1 MSVRSPA
8 RPQRAPNEGLQRRR
22 ELRRRKRL
30 HFAAQL
36 WSLLLLLSASAGL
49 GWLLLCHGWLLRSAA
64 QVELTRRSPF
74 SREQVISAAG
84 LRFPVALLN
93 LDGASLQQRL
103 GANLPVEDIR
113 LQRQLWP
120 PQLLIDLRLRQ
131 AVARAQRQTPQGLE
145 TGYVDRTGAWIS
157 RAQQQASE
165 TRAVPSLKVVG
176 WQERHAN
183 TVGFLLRELPPE
195 ASISQV
201 EFRRN
206 GELWLQSRPLGAVRF
221 GSLDQRLPRQ
231 LEVLSHLAAQQPL
244 AQEPTQALDL
254 SDPERPELVLV
265 PPKSS
270 EN

>member
-1 MSVRSPA
+1 M
-8 RPQRAPNEGLQRRR
+8 
-22 ELRRRKRL
+22 
-30 HFAAQL
+30 
-36 WSLLLLLSASAGL
+36 
-49 GWLLLCHGWLLRSAA
+49 
-64 QVELTRRSPF
+64 
-74 SREQVISAAG
+74 
-84 LRFPVALLN
+84 
-93 LDGASLQQRL
+93 
-103 GANLPVEDIR
+103 
-113 LQRQLWP
+113 
-120 PQLLIDLRLRQ
+120 
-131 AVARAQRQTPQGLE
+131 
-145 TGYVDRTGAWIS
+145 
-157 RAQQQASE
+157 
-165 TRAVPSLKVVG
+165 PSLKVVG

-244 AQEPTQALDL
+244 AQEPTQAWEL

>member
-8 RPQRAPNEGLQRRR
+8 RPQRPPSEGLQRRR
-22 ELRRRKRL
+22 ELRRRKRAQ
-30 HFAAQL
+30 FASQL
-36 WSLLLLLSASAGL
+36 LSLLLLLSASAGL
-49 GWLLLCHGWLLRSAA
+49 GWLLLRHGWLLRTPE
-64 QVELTRRSPF
+64 QVQLTSRSPF
-74 SREQVISAAG
+74 SREQVISAAE
-84 LRFPVALLN
+84 LRFPVALLS
-93 LDGASLQQRL
+93 LDGASLQKEL
-103 GANLPVEDIR
+103 GSKLPVEDIR

-157 RAQQQASE
+157 RAQQQQARGE
-165 TRAVPSLKVVG
+165 PVPALRVIG
-176 WQERHAN
+176 WQARHAG
-183 TVGFLLRELPPE
+183 TVALLLRELPP
-195 ASISQV
+195 AAAISQV

-231 LEVLSHLAAQQPL
+231 LEVLAHLAQQQPI

-254 SDPERPELVLV
+254 SDPEGPELVLV

>member
-1 MSVRSPA
+1 MRSPA
-8 RPQRAPNEGLQRRR
+8 RPQKPPSEGLQRRR

-49 GWLLLCHGWLLRSAA
+49 GWLLLRHGWLLHSAE
-64 QVELTRRSPF
+64 QVQLSSRSPF

-93 LDGASLQQRL
+93 LDGASLQRQL
-103 GANLPVEDIR
+103 GTNLPVEDIR

-120 PQLLIDLRLRQ
+120 PELLIDLRLRQ
-131 AVARAQRQTPQGLE
+131 AIARAERQTSEGIE

-157 RAQQQASE
+157 RAQQQATE
-165 TRAVPSLKVVG
+165 AVAVPGVKVLG
-176 WQERHAN
+176 WQPRYAA
-183 TVGFLLRELPPE
+183 TIAFLLRELPTS
-195 ASISQV
+195 ALIRQV

-221 GSLDQRLPRQ
+221 GSLDQRLSRQ
-231 LEVLSHLAAQQPL
+231 LEVLSHLATQQPL

-254 SDPERPELVLV
+254 SDPERPELVLL

>member
-8 RPQRAPNEGLQRRR
+8 RPQRAPSAELQRRR
-22 ELRRRKRL
+22 DLRRRKRV
-30 HFAAQL
+30 HFAAQI

-49 GWLLLCHGWLLRSAA
+49 GWLLLRHGWLLRTPA
-64 QVELTRRSPF
+64 QVQLTSSSPF
-74 SREQVISAAG
+74 SREQVINAAG
-84 LRFPVALLN
+84 LEFPVALLS
-93 LDGASLQQRL
+93 LDGASLQGRL
-103 GANLPVEDIR
+103 GSKLPVEDIS

-145 TGYVDRTGAWIS
+145 SGYVDRTGAWIS
-157 RAQQQASE
+157 RAQQEATEAQ
-165 TRAVPSLKVVG
+165 AVPALNVMG
-176 WQERHAN
+176 WQARHAS
-183 TVGFLLRELPPE
+183 TIALLLRELPP
-195 ASISQV
+195 AAAISQV

-206 GELWLQSRPLGAVRF
+206 GELWLHSGALGAMRF

-231 LEVLSHLAAQQPL
+231 LDVLSHLAGQKPL

-265 PPKSS
+265 PPKAS

>member
-1 MSVRSPA
+1 MRSPA
-8 RPQRAPNEGLQRRR
+8 RPQRPPSAELQRRR
-22 ELRRRKRL
+22 DLRRRKRV
-30 HFAAQL
+30 HFASQL
-36 WSLLLLLSASAGL
+36 FSLLLLLSTSAGL
-49 GWLLLCHGWLLRSAA
+49 GWLLLRHGWLLRTPE
-64 QVELTRRSPF
+64 QVQLTSRSPF

-84 LRFPVALLN
+84 LRFPVALLS
-93 LDGASLQQRL
+93 LDGTSLQQQL
-103 GANLPVEDIR
+103 GSKLPAEEIR

-131 AVARAQRQTPQGLE
+131 AVARAQRQTPQGRE

-157 RAQQQASE
+157 RAQQQATE
-165 TRAVPSLKVVG
+165 ARAVPALQVLG
-176 WQERHAN
+176 WQPRHSETIA
-183 TVGFLLRELPPE
+183 FLLRELP
-195 ASISQV
+195 AAALINQV
-201 EFRRN
+201 DFRRN

-231 LEVLSHLAAQQPL
+231 LEVLSHLAQQQPL

>member
-1 MSVRSPA
+1 MTVRSPA
-8 RPQRAPNEGLQRRR
+8 RAPKPPSEGLQRRR
-22 ELRRRKRL
+22 ELRRRQRRHL
-30 HFAAQL
+30 AAQL

-49 GWLLLCHGWLLRSAA
+49 GWLLLRHGWLLRTPQ
-64 QVELTRRSPF
+64 QVQLSSRSPF
-74 SREQVISAAG
+74 NREQVISAAG
-84 LRFPVALLN
+84 LSFPVALLN
-93 LDGASLQQRL
+93 LDGASLQRQL

-113 LQRQLWP
+113 LQRQIWP
-120 PQLLIDLRLRQ
+120 PKLLIDLRLRQ
-131 AVARAQRQTPQGLE
+131 AVARAQRHTSDGLE
-145 TGYVDRTGAWIS
+145 TGYVDRTGSWIS
-157 RAQQQASE
+157 RAQQQATE
-165 TRAVPSLKVVG
+165 AGAVPGVKVLG
-176 WQERHAN
+176 WQPRYAA
-183 TVGFLLRELPPE
+183 TIAFLLRELP
-195 ASISQV
+195 ASALISQV

-231 LEVLSHLAAQQPL
+231 LEVLSHLAQQQPL

>member
-1 MSVRSPA
+1 MRSPA
-8 RPQRAPNEGLQRRR
+8 RPQRPPSEGLERRR
-22 ELRRRKRL
+22 ELRRRKRAQ
-30 HFAAQL
+30 FASQL
-36 WSLLLLLSASAGL
+36 LSLLLLLSASAGL
-49 GWLLLCHGWLLRSAA
+49 GWLLLRHGWLLRTPE
-64 QVELTRRSPF
+64 QVQLSSRSPF
-74 SREQVISAAG
+74 NRKQVISAAE
-84 LRFPVALLN
+84 LSFPVALLT
-93 LDGASLQQRL
+93 LDGASLQRQL

-131 AVARAQRQTPQGLE
+131 AVARAQRQTPQGQE

-157 RAQQQASE
+157 RAQQQATEAS
-165 TRAVPSLKVVG
+165 AVPSLKVVG

-231 LEVLSHLAAQQPL
+231 LEVLAHLAEQQPL
-244 AQEPTQALDL
+244 TQEPTQALDL

-265 PPKSS
+265 QPKSS